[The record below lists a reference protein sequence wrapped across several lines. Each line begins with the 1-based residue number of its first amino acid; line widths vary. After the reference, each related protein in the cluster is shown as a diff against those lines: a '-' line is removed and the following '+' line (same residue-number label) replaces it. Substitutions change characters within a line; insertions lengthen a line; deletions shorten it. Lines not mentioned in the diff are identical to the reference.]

1 MPGTMAFVR
10 RSAESMWSVHRSA
23 TGGQDDPLGP
33 TGRPRHLEQL
43 LPEVHL
49 GEVHLQVLGVRQ
61 RHEPVRVLVGHGPER
76 ESHRADS
83 AFRESGGRWRGSGRC
98 IRGASSCGKYR
109 SIHRVYAHWS
119 HLVRAHSRI
128 HKVVGQLGAY
138 KTKGRDMTPDEV
150 NEVDRQTARL
160 SESLGERHGMVTSC
174 DLDGLLTAVVI
185 SGVSAWRLE
194 GFYDSRDSL
203 WLTHPRGDDG
213 QGYVFL
219 DVFVARPDVFSVDQ
233 HIIASDPDHGRRQ
246 RESGNKINPNLA
258 RLTAY
263 GGVHGRTFTDKYPF
277 GTVHYVI
284 ALLERSGRSPSIGL
298 EKLIAPGLTVMDLL
312 MRADGAADN
321 TKNFPRNA
329 NVWWDWLSE
338 IGGDLTRDIAR
349 SARAI
354 ARSDGG
360 FTSKKAHLERLFRG
374 LGCSTSD
381 ANFAAALRDE
391 SLVVKS
397 IVRQFWSWLDC
408 DHPPDLGHFE
418 RYTGQHLRM
427 RPDSADTREALR
439 RRDLFTYAYT
449 NMNAGGFSMTLLDTA
464 AESLLGPYDVSE

>member
-1 MPGTMAFVR
+1 MI
-10 RSAESMWSVHRSA
+10 
-23 TGGQDDPLGP
+23 Q
-33 TGRPRHLEQL
+33 
-43 LPEVHL
+43 
-49 GEVHLQVLGVRQ
+49 
-61 RHEPVRVLVGHGPER
+61 
-76 ESHRADS
+76 
-83 AFRESGGRWRGSGRC
+83 
-98 IRGASSCGKYR
+98 
-109 SIHRVYAHWS
+109 
-119 HLVRAHSRI
+119 
-128 HKVVGQLGAY
+128 
-138 KTKGRDMTPDEV
+138 DEV

-160 SESLGERHGMVTSC
+160 SESLDERHGMVTSC
-174 DLDGLLTAVVI
+174 DLDGLLTAAVV
-185 SGVSAWRLE
+185 SGVSAWSLE

-203 WLTHPRGDDG
+203 WLTPTTGGDG
-213 QGYVFL
+213 RAYVFL

-233 HIIASDPDHGRRQ
+233 HIISSDVDHGLRLRK
-246 RESGNKINPNLA
+246 SGNKINPNLA

-263 GGVHGRTFTDKYPF
+263 GGVRGRTFTDKYPF

-284 ALLERSGRSPSIGL
+284 ALLERSGRSFTIELDKP
-298 EKLIAPGLTVMDLL
+298 IAPGLSVLDLL

-321 TKNFPRNA
+321 TKNYPRNA

-338 IGGDLTRDIAR
+338 IGGDLTKEIAR

-354 ARSDGG
+354 ARSHGG
-360 FTSKKAHLERLFRG
+360 FTSKKTHLERLFRE

-391 SLVVKS
+391 SQAVTS

-408 DHPPDLGHFE
+408 DQPPDLGLFE

-427 RPDSADTREALR
+427 RPDSAATREALQ

-464 AESLLGPYDVSE
+464 AESLLGPYDVSQ